1 MGKHR
6 WLKIEC
12 FHTGGDPESQRLKG
26 AALNLFHPTA
36 SSLFRKTAF
45 SYCDTVSGRQ
55 GQGGMED
62 EMRCRNGFLIAIVLF
77 FSLVCM
83 GFAEDYTL
91 QYFLSKASSKAVD
104 LSKKEKTELL
114 NQLDEVMKQ
123 GQEIRTKLVQALQI
137 GEADVRYQEGKFWMT
152 KLEEDQGSI
161 ESGFQQ
167 IKLLRE
173 RPTDLIATIKL
184 YKSLKGLSSNFNT
197 YNNLPS
203 FSALVGDFAP
213 EVELWADPVFY
224 ELCLL
229 SLARLKDRETKA
241 PHTEKKPVSRDQ
253 KPASK
258 EKRP

>member
-1 MGKHR
+1 MR
-6 WLKIEC
+6 WCK
-12 FHTGGDPESQRLKG
+12 
-26 AALNLFHPTA
+26 
-36 SSLFRKTAF
+36 
-45 SYCDTVSGRQ
+45 
-55 GQGGMED
+55 
-62 EMRCRNGFLIAIVLF
+62 GFLMTVVLF
-77 FSLVCM
+77 FSLVCIS
-83 GFAEDYTL
+83 FAEDYTL
-91 QYFLSKASSKAVD
+91 QYFLSKASSKTID
-104 LSKKEKTELL
+104 LSKKEKAELL

-123 GQEIRTKLVQALQI
+123 GQGIRTKLIQALQI
-137 GEADVRYQEGKFWMT
+137 GEADVRYQEGKFWMA

-167 IKLLRE
+167 ITLLRE
-173 RPTDLIATIKL
+173 KPTDLIASIKL
-184 YKSLKGLSSNFNT
+184 YRSLKGLSSNFNA

-229 SLARLKDRETKA
+229 PLARLKDRETKA
-241 PHTEKKPVSRDQ
+241 PPAEKKPVSKDK

>member
-1 MGKHR
+1 MEYR
-6 WLKIEC
+6 KI
-12 FHTGGDPESQRLKG
+12 
-26 AALNLFHPTA
+26 
-36 SSLFRKTAF
+36 
-45 SYCDTVSGRQ
+45 
-55 GQGGMED
+55 
-62 EMRCRNGFLIAIVLF
+62 FLIGLILVLGLAF
-77 FSLVCM
+77 L
-83 GFAEDYTL
+83 GRAEDYSL
-91 QYFLSKASSKAVD
+91 QYFLSKASSKAVE
-104 LSKKEKTELL
+104 LSKKEKTELF

-123 GQEIRTKLVQALQI
+123 AQEIRTKLIEALQI
-137 GEADVRYQEGKFWMT
+137 GEADVRYQEGKFWMA

-167 IKLLRE
+167 IKFLRE
-173 RPTDLIATIKL
+173 RPTDLIAAIKL
-184 YKSLKGLSSNFNT
+184 YKSLKGLSSNFNA

-229 SLARLKDRETKA
+229 PLARLKDRETKA
-241 PHTEKKPVSRDQ
+241 PHTDKKPISKDQ

>member
-1 MGKHR
+1 MKYGKGI
-6 WLKIEC
+6 L
-12 FHTGGDPESQRLKG
+12 L
-26 AALNLFHPTA
+26 
-36 SSLFRKTAF
+36 
-45 SYCDTVSGRQ
+45 TV
-55 GQGGMED
+55 
-62 EMRCRNGFLIAIVLF
+62 LLF
-77 FSLVCM
+77 FNFVCM
-83 GFAEDYTL
+83 SFAEDYTL
-91 QYFLSKASSKAVD
+91 QYFLSKASTKTID
-104 LSKKEKTELL
+104 LSQKEKTELL

-123 GQEIRTKLVQALQI
+123 GQGIRAKLIQALQI
-137 GEADVRYQEGKFWMT
+137 GEADVRYQEGRFWMA

-167 IKLLRE
+167 IKFLRE

-184 YKSLKGLSSNFNT
+184 YKSLKELSSNFNA

-229 SLARLKDRETKA
+229 PLARLKDRETKA
-241 PHTEKKPVSRDQ
+241 PHTEKKPGSKDQ
-253 KPASK
+253 KPTSK

>member
-1 MGKHR
+1 MR
-6 WLKIEC
+6 WCK
-12 FHTGGDPESQRLKG
+12 S
-26 AALNLFHPTA
+26 
-36 SSLFRKTAF
+36 
-45 SYCDTVSGRQ
+45 
-55 GQGGMED
+55 
-62 EMRCRNGFLIAIVLF
+62 FLLTIVLF
-77 FSLVCM
+77 FSLVCFS
-83 GFAEDYTL
+83 FAEDYTL
-91 QYFLSKASSKAVD
+91 QYFLSKASSKTID

-114 NQLDEVMKQ
+114 NQLGEVMKQ
-123 GQEIRTKLVQALQI
+123 GQEIRTKLIQALQI
-137 GEADVRYQEGKFWMT
+137 GEADVRYQEGKFWMA

-173 RPTDLIATIKL
+173 KPTDLIASIRL
-184 YKSLKGLSSNFNT
+184 YKSLKGLSSNFNA

-229 SLARLKDRETKA
+229 PLARLKDRETKA
-241 PHTEKKPVSRDQ
+241 SQTEKKPVSGDK

-258 EKRP
+258 ERRP

>member
-1 MGKHR
+1 MGP
-6 WLKIEC
+6 LVPLL
-12 FHTGGDPESQRLKG
+12 PE
-26 AALNLFHPTA
+26 
-36 SSLFRKTAF
+36 
-45 SYCDTVSGRQ
+45 GR
-55 GQGGMED
+55 GTEVTED
-62 EMRCRNGFLIAIVLF
+62 EMRFSKGLLTTIVLF

-83 GFAEDYTL
+83 SHAEDYTL
-91 QYFLSKASSKAVD
+91 QYFLSKASSKTID

-123 GQEIRTKLVQALQI
+123 GQEIRTKLIQALQI
-137 GEADVRYQEGKFWMT
+137 GEADVRYQEGKFWMG

-167 IKLLRE
+167 IKCLRE
-173 RPTDLIATIKL
+173 RPTDLVATIKL
-184 YKSLKGLSSNFNT
+184 YKSLKGLSSNFNA

-229 SLARLKDRETKA
+229 PLARLKDRETKV
-241 PHTEKKPVSRDQ
+241 PHTVKKPVSKDK

>member
-1 MGKHR
+1 MK
-6 WLKIEC
+6 WCK
-12 FHTGGDPESQRLKG
+12 
-26 AALNLFHPTA
+26 
-36 SSLFRKTAF
+36 
-45 SYCDTVSGRQ
+45 
-55 GQGGMED
+55 
-62 EMRCRNGFLIAIVLF
+62 GFLITLALL
-77 FSLVCM
+77 FSLVCF

-91 QYFLSKASSKAVD
+91 KYFLSKASSKTID

-123 GQEIRTKLVQALQI
+123 GQGIRTKLIQALQT
-137 GEADVRYQEGKFWMT
+137 GEADVRYQEGKFWMA
-152 KLEEDQGSI
+152 KLEEDRDLI
-161 ESGFQQ
+161 ESGFHQ

-173 RPTDLIATIKL
+173 RPTDLIASIKL
-184 YKSLKGLSSNFNT
+184 YKSLKGLSSNFNA

-229 SLARLKDRETKA
+229 PLARLKDKETKA
-241 PHTEKKPVSRDQ
+241 PQTEKKSVSKDK

>member
-1 MGKHR
+1 MR
-6 WLKIEC
+6 W
-12 FHTGGDPESQRLKG
+12 
-26 AALNLFHPTA
+26 
-36 SSLFRKTAF
+36 RK
-45 SYCDTVSGRQ
+45 
-55 GQGGMED
+55 
-62 EMRCRNGFLIAIVLF
+62 GFLMTVVLF
-77 FSLVCM
+77 FSLVCIS
-83 GFAEDYTL
+83 FAEDYTL
-91 QYFLSKASSKAVD
+91 QYFLSKASSKTID
-104 LSKKEKTELL
+104 LSKKEKAELL

-123 GQEIRTKLVQALQI
+123 GQGIRTKLIQALQI
-137 GEADVRYQEGKFWMT
+137 GEADVRYQEGKFWMA

-167 IKLLRE
+167 ITLLRE
-173 RPTDLIATIKL
+173 KPTDLIASIKL
-184 YKSLKGLSSNFNT
+184 YRSLKGLSSNFNA

-229 SLARLKDRETKA
+229 PLARLKDRETKA
-241 PHTEKKPVSRDQ
+241 PPAEKKPVSKDK

>member
-1 MGKHR
+1 MR
-6 WLKIEC
+6 WCK
-12 FHTGGDPESQRLKG
+12 
-26 AALNLFHPTA
+26 
-36 SSLFRKTAF
+36 
-45 SYCDTVSGRQ
+45 
-55 GQGGMED
+55 
-62 EMRCRNGFLIAIVLF
+62 GFLITVVLF
-77 FSLVCM
+77 FSLVCIS
-83 GFAEDYTL
+83 FAEDYTL
-91 QYFLSKASSKAVD
+91 QYFLSKASSKTID
-104 LSKKEKTELL
+104 LSKKEKAELL

-123 GQEIRTKLVQALQI
+123 GQGIRTKLIQALQI
-137 GEADVRYQEGKFWMT
+137 GEADVRYQEGKFWMA

-167 IKLLRE
+167 ITLLRE
-173 RPTDLIATIKL
+173 KPTDLIASIKL
-184 YKSLKGLSSNFNT
+184 YRSLKGLSSNFNA

-229 SLARLKDRETKA
+229 PLARLKDRETKA
-241 PHTEKKPVSRDQ
+241 PPAEKKPVSKDK

>member
-1 MGKHR
+1 
-6 WLKIEC
+6 
-12 FHTGGDPESQRLKG
+12 
-26 AALNLFHPTA
+26 
-36 SSLFRKTAF
+36 
-45 SYCDTVSGRQ
+45 
-55 GQGGMED
+55 MEN
-62 EMRCRNGFLIAIVLF
+62 EMRGCKGFLIAVVLF
-77 FSLVCM
+77 FSLACM
-83 GFAEDYTL
+83 SFGEEYTL
-91 QYFLSKASSKAVD
+91 QYFLSKVSSKTID

-123 GQEIRTKLVQALQI
+123 GQGIRTKLIQALQI
-137 GEADVRYQEGKFWMT
+137 GEADVRYQEGKFWMA

-173 RPTDLIATIKL
+173 KPTDLTASIKL
-184 YKSLKGLSSNFNT
+184 YKSLKGLSSNFNA

-203 FSALVGDFAP
+203 FSTFVGDFAP

-229 SLARLKDRETKA
+229 PLARLKDAETKA
-241 PHTEKKPVSRDQ
+241 SHAEKKPMSKDK

-258 EKRP
+258 EKKP

>member
-1 MGKHR
+1 MR
-6 WLKIEC
+6 WCK
-12 FHTGGDPESQRLKG
+12 
-26 AALNLFHPTA
+26 
-36 SSLFRKTAF
+36 
-45 SYCDTVSGRQ
+45 
-55 GQGGMED
+55 
-62 EMRCRNGFLIAIVLF
+62 GFLITVVLF
-77 FSLVCM
+77 FSLVCISS
-83 GFAEDYTL
+83 GEDYTL
-91 QYFLSKASSKAVD
+91 QHFLSKASSKTID
-104 LSKKEKTELL
+104 LSKKEKAELL

-123 GQEIRTKLVQALQI
+123 GQGIRTKLIQALQI
-137 GEADVRYQEGKFWMT
+137 GEADVRYQEGKFWMA

-173 RPTDLIATIKL
+173 RPTDLIASIKL
-184 YKSLKGLSSNFNT
+184 YKSLKGLSSNLNA

-229 SLARLKDRETKA
+229 PLARLKDRETKA
-241 PHTEKKPVSRDQ
+241 PHAEKKPVSKDK

>member
-1 MGKHR
+1 MR
-6 WLKIEC
+6 WCK
-12 FHTGGDPESQRLKG
+12 
-26 AALNLFHPTA
+26 
-36 SSLFRKTAF
+36 
-45 SYCDTVSGRQ
+45 
-55 GQGGMED
+55 
-62 EMRCRNGFLIAIVLF
+62 GFLITVVLF
-77 FSLVCM
+77 FSLVCIS
-83 GFAEDYTL
+83 FAEDYTL
-91 QYFLSKASSKAVD
+91 QYFLSKASSKPID
-104 LSKKEKTELL
+104 LSKKEKAELL

-123 GQEIRTKLVQALQI
+123 GQGIRTKLIQALQI
-137 GEADVRYQEGKFWMT
+137 GEADVRYQEGKFWMA

-167 IKLLRE
+167 ITLLRE
-173 RPTDLIATIKL
+173 KPTDLIASIKL
-184 YKSLKGLSSNFNT
+184 YRSLKGLSSNFNA

-229 SLARLKDRETKA
+229 PLARLKDRETKA
-241 PHTEKKPVSRDQ
+241 PPAEKKPVSKDK

>member
-1 MGKHR
+1 
-6 WLKIEC
+6 LCSTLPEDTD
-12 FHTGGDPESQRLKG
+12 TGATEDKMR
-26 AALNLFHPTA
+26 
-36 SSLFRKTAF
+36 
-45 SYCDTVSGRQ
+45 YGR
-55 GQGGMED
+55 
-62 EMRCRNGFLIAIVLF
+62 GFLLTIVLLF
-77 FSLVCM
+77 CFVSI

-91 QYFLSKASSKAVD
+91 QYFLSKASSKTID

-114 NQLDEVMKQ
+114 NQLDELMKQ

-152 KLEEDQGSI
+152 KLEEDQGLI

-184 YKSLKGLSSNFNT
+184 YKSLKGLSSNFNA

-229 SLARLKDRETKA
+229 PLAQLKDRETKA
-241 PHTEKKPVSRDQ
+241 PHTEKKPVSKDQ

>member
-1 MGKHR
+1 M
-6 WLKIEC
+6 
-12 FHTGGDPESQRLKG
+12 
-26 AALNLFHPTA
+26 A
-36 SSLFRKTAF
+36 
-45 SYCDTVSGRQ
+45 
-55 GQGGMED
+55 
-62 EMRCRNGFLIAIVLF
+62 
-77 FSLVCM
+77 
-83 GFAEDYTL
+83 
-91 QYFLSKASSKAVD
+91 
-104 LSKKEKTELL
+104 
-114 NQLDEVMKQ
+114 
-123 GQEIRTKLVQALQI
+123 
-137 GEADVRYQEGKFWMT
+137 

-173 RPTDLIATIKL
+173 KPTDLIATIKL

-197 YNNLPS
+197 YNNLAC

-229 SLARLKDRETKA
+229 PLARIKDREIKT
-241 PHTEKKPVSRDQ
+241 PHTEKKAVSKDQ